1 MLAYPTFAV
10 RKRLFCPPKGCVS
23 GSPRNSRSIHLF
35 FPQRVLSSL
44 LAPDQNEVIVQ
55 RMSDSVD
62 FSTSS
67 TFHRSFPPDESAT
80 CATHASTKYVP
91 LKSTNYVDENW
102 GQLRNI
108 GEAEIRRALAVT
120 IHLNVPRCRRKVK
133 LIDHT
138 SGMNDL
144 TSSHFQTFTDRK
156 AIPYT
161 IREKLVLTSDYIC
174 GPLPSAECTLLD

>member
-1 MLAYPTFAV
+1 M
-10 RKRLFCPPKGCVS
+10 S
-23 GSPRNSRSIHLF
+23 GSPRNSRSIRLF

-55 RMSDSVD
+55 RMSDSVH

-67 TFHRSFPPDESAT
+67 TFHRSFPPDESAM
-80 CATHASTKYVP
+80 CATHASTKYVAR
-91 LKSTNYVDENW
+91 KSTNYEDENW

-120 IHLNVPRCRRKVK
+120 IRLNVPRCRRKVK

-138 SGMNDL
+138 SGMTL
-144 TSSHFQTFTDRK
+144 QAVTFRLLLIERPYHTRKTRPYIRLHLWTSSFSGMHITRLGGHG
-156 AIPYT
+156 AGA
-161 IREKLVLTSDYIC
+161 RLAGLNLVCD
-174 GPLPSAECTLLD
+174 